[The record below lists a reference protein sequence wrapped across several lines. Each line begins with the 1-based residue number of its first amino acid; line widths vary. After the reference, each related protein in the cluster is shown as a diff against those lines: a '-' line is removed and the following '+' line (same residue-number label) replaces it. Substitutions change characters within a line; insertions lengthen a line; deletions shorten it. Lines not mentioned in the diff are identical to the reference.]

1 MGKHSGALPLSQTK
15 VQTRINGI
23 KERSEPCCKEKQ
35 ATLVGVRW
43 LEAIQY
49 DGVDV
54 GDGWMSN
61 EHTRTRKTTQPK
73 KKNSQQNNASLDES
87 VGDPE
92 ILKGDKDVC

>member
-61 EHTRTRKTTQPK
+61 EHIRTRKTMNK
-73 KKNSQQNNASLDES
+73 NNASLDES

>member
-61 EHTRTRKTTQPK
+61 EHTRTRKTTQQK
-73 KKNSQQNNASLDES
+73 KKPHSRTML
-87 VGDPE
+87 P
-92 ILKGDKDVC
+92 

>member
-35 ATLVGVRW
+35 ATLVEVRL

-49 DGVDV
+49 DRVD
-54 GDGWMSN
+54 GERGGCQS
-61 EHTRTRKTTQPK
+61 EHN
-73 KKNSQQNNASLDES
+73 KNTE
-87 VGDPE
+87 
-92 ILKGDKDVC
+92 